1 MKTATAAEIAALES
15 LGREL
20 AEMILRGEIRDED
33 PDQATDARSDA
44 A

>member
-1 MKTATAAEIAALES
+1 MTAAEIAALES

-20 AEMILRGEIRDED
+20 AELILRGEIRGDEH
-33 PDQATDARSDA
+33 DQATDARSDA

>member
-1 MKTATAAEIAALES
+1 MITSAEIAALES

-20 AEMILRGEIRDED
+20 AEMILRGEIRDAD